1 MAYTTRLT
9 PQGLRTTAYGMKPKR
24 RLRRL
29 ARPLRR
35 QMRIVDEIVT
45 TAPPD
50 LVFEIAADVERWPKI
65 LPHYRFVRML
75 ENDGQGGIVDM
86 SAWRPFPGFRWP
98 TWWRSEMRID
108 PARRE
113 VHYKHIRGVT
123 RGMKVVWQVTE
134 VEKGTHIN
142 LVHEWDG
149 PWWPLIGRPAARAV
163 ILPVFVHGIASLTL
177 AGVSREAER
186 RNA

>member
-9 PQGLRTTAYGMKPKR
+9 PQGLRTTAYGMRPKQ

-35 QMRIVDEIVT
+35 QMRIVDEIIT

-50 LVFEIAADVERWPKI
+50 LVFAVAADVEHWPDI
-65 LPHYRFVRML
+65 LAHYRFVRML
-75 ENDGQGGIVDM
+75 ERRPEGGLVEM
-86 SAWRPFPGFRWP
+86 SAWRPFRGFRWP
-98 TWWRSEMRID
+98 TWWTSEMHID
-108 PARRE
+108 APKRE
-113 VHYKHIRGVT
+113 VHYAHVRGVT
-123 RGMKVVWQVTE
+123 RGMKVVWQVNE

-149 PWWPLIGRPAARAV
+149 PGWPLIGRTAARTV
-163 ILPVFVHGIASLTL
+163 ILPVFVHAIASLTL

>member
-1 MAYTTRLT
+1 MAYSNRLT
-9 PQGLRTTAYGMKPKR
+9 PDGLRTTAYGTREKR
-24 RLRRL
+24 RTGRL
-29 ARPLRR
+29 LKPLRR
-35 QMRIVDEIVT
+35 QMRIVDQIVT

-50 LVFEIAADVERWPKI
+50 LVFEVAADVERWPEI

-75 ENDGQGGIVDM
+75 ERDGYRGIVEM
-86 SAWRPFPGFRWP
+86 SAWRPFSTMRWP
-98 TWWRSEMRID
+98 TWWTSDMRID
-108 PARRE
+108 PVKRE

-123 RGMKVVWQVTE
+123 RGMDVLWQVNE

-149 PWWPLIGRPAARAV
+149 PSWPLIGRTAARAV
-163 ILPVFVHGIASLTL
+163 ILPVFVHGIAIRTL

>member
-1 MAYTTRLT
+1 MR
-9 PQGLRTTAYGMKPKR
+9 QKR

-29 ARPLRR
+29 ARPTRR
-35 QMRIVDEIVT
+35 NMRIVDEIVT

-50 LVFEIAADVERWPKI
+50 LVFEIAADVERWPDI
-65 LPHYRFVRML
+65 LSHYRYVRML
-75 ENDGQGGIVDM
+75 ERGTDAGIVDM

-98 TWWRSEMRID
+98 TWWTSEMRVD
-108 PARRE
+108 RAKRE
-113 VHYKHIRGVT
+113 VHYHHIRGVT
-123 RGMKVVWQVTE
+123 RGMNVVWQVNP
-134 VEKGTHIN
+134 VGRGTHIN
-142 LVHEWDG
+142 LVHEWSG
-149 PWWPLIGRPAARAV
+149 PGWPIIGRTAARIV

>member
-1 MAYTTRLT
+1 MAYTNRLT
-9 PQGLRTTAYGMKPKR
+9 PDGLRTTAYGTRPKGDVR
-24 RLRRL
+24 RLW
-29 ARPLRR
+29 RPIRR
-35 QMRIVDEIVT
+35 QMRIVDEIIT

-50 LVFEIAADVERWPKI
+50 LVFEIAGDVERWPNI

-75 ENDGQGGIVDM
+75 ERTGHSGIVEM

-98 TWWRSEMRID
+98 TWWTSEMRID
-108 PARRE
+108 ATKRE
-113 VHYKHIRGVT
+113 VHYRHVRGVT
-123 RGMKVVWQVTE
+123 RGMKVVWQVSE

-142 LVHEWDG
+142 LVHEWEG
-149 PWWPLIGRPAARAV
+149 PSWPLIGRPAARAV